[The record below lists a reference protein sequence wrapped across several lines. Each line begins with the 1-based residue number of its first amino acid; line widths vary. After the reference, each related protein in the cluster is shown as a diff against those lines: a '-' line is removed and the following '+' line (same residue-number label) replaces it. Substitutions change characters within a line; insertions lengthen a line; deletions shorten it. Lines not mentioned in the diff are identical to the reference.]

1 MFQTYFLKLL
11 LWKQLLIS
19 ADFTKVTNAV
29 IIEFPNA
36 SSTHINGFPK
46 SIRKLNEETSEKL
59 ATSAVHMGT
68 SIFRKLFYH
77 CTSGFLNPFKNRNNL

>member
-1 MFQTYFLKLL
+1 
-11 LWKQLLIS
+11 LLIF
-19 ADFTKVTNAV
+19 ADFTEVTNA
-29 IIEFPNA
+29 IIKEFPKA

-77 CTSGFLNPFKNRNNL
+77 CNSGFLNPSRIGTDLENTNTNGFQYD